1 LFSDEGIVA
10 ESVRK
15 VFALLRDIA
24 TICAYFLRCFPLLRK
39 LMLRA
44 SDESGERG
52 VLDERDR
59 KILSLLQEDAS
70 LSVGDLAERVS
81 LSLSACSRRI
91 QRLEEAGYVAR
102 RIAVL
107 SRDLMGV
114 PTTVFALIKTA
125 HHSDDWIDIF
135 RRVIADIPEI
145 VEAHRLTGNYDYIL
159 KVVLPRVE
167 HYDVI
172 YKQIVRKVELFDV
185 SASISMEVL
194 KSGMAVPVDYAR

>member
-1 LFSDEGIVA
+1 MIVA
-10 ESVRK
+10 EMARK
-15 VFALLRDIA
+15 EFALLGDIA
-24 TICAYFLRCFPLLRK
+24 IVCAYFLHRLKLWRK
-39 LMLRA
+39 YFLIAPKGR
-44 SDESGERG
+44 GEQG

-70 LSVGDLAERVS
+70 LSVGDLADRVN
-81 LSLSACSRRI
+81 LSISACSRRI
-91 QRLEEAGYVAR
+91 QRLEETGYVAR

-107 SRDLMGV
+107 DRDRMGV

-125 HHSDDWIDIF
+125 HHADDWIDIF
-135 RRVIADIPEI
+135 RKVIADIPEI

-185 SASISMEVL
+185 SASISMEIL
-194 KSGMAVPVDYAR
+194 KSGMSVPVEYAR